1 MAIPDRWPGPVWLAS
16 DLHLSEE
23 LPRTV
28 AAFVDWLEAA
38 RDQAGSVIL
47 LGDVF
52 EVWVGDDVLDAPPA
66 WLQPVMTA
74 LSALGRQRPLGWMAG
89 NRDFLVGP
97 RWLNAAGAI
106 AMTDPSRVMLPD
118 GPALLAHGDAW
129 CTGDADYQQ
138 FRQQVRSTDWQQAF
152 LARPLGD
159 RMAEAARYRAA
170 SKARKPV
177 LDAAIMDVTD
187 AAVAAAC
194 EQAGCWRVIHGHTHR
209 PDRHVTARAQGGRL
223 ERWVLSDWDL
233 DDPTHPR
240 AAFLEVDLDG
250 PVVIDLETG

>member
-1 MAIPDRWPGPVWLAS
+1 MAVADRWPGPVWLAS

-28 AAFVDWLEAA
+28 AAFIDWLEAA

-52 EVWVGDDVLDAPPA
+52 EVWVGDDVLDAPPD
-66 WLQPVMTA
+66 WLRPIMTA
-74 LSALGRQRPLGWMAG
+74 LSTLGRQRPLGWMAG

-97 RWLNAAGAI
+97 RWLDATGAI
-106 AMTDPSRVMLPD
+106 ALTDPTRVLLPD

-129 CTGDADYQQ
+129 CTDDIDYQQ
-138 FRQQVRSTDWQQAF
+138 FRQQVRSVAWQATF
-152 LARPLGD
+152 LARPLD
-159 RMAEAARYRAA
+159 ERLAEAARYRAA
-170 SKARKPV
+170 SRARKPV
-177 LDAAIMDVTD
+177 LDAAIMDVT
-187 AAVAAAC
+187 AASVTQAC

-209 PDRHVTARAQGGRL
+209 PDRHVSARPGGGRL

-233 DDPTHPR
+233 DDPVNPR
-240 AAFLEVDLDG
+240 AAFLEIDQDG
-250 PVVIDLETG
+250 PAVIELETG